1 MHSDANNSLFFIYLL
16 EPLFIYLL
24 ENPYPFTNPPVAMMF
39 GVNGHR

>member
-1 MHSDANNSLFFIYLL
+1 MHSDANNSLF
-16 EPLFIYLL
+16 FIYLL